1 MNEAMHITLLQLLL
15 QASLWLAASVVL
27 LALVRPLLLRLGGAS
42 LAYRSWWLLPLVLLT
57 PYLPLPPL
65 PLGDVLPVGGL
76 VALPGVTAQDMTGPP
91 GWHVLLAW
99 AWLAGLMLS
108 VRRGWRAQQ
117 RFEQGMGSLQSRG
130 DGSWQASADP
140 GLPAL
145 VGLWRPRIVVG
156 PGFDAQFGP
165 VERELVLRH
174 ERNHRRHGDPWANAL
189 LMLVRCVFW
198 FHPLLPWAARR
209 FLRDQE
215 LACDARTVGADPAL
229 VRPYA
234 AALLKAQGIAV
245 VVPMACHWR
254 RPSLLE
260 ERITMLVQPKRKRLQ
275 RWSGQMMVVAL
286 CAAAGGAA
294 WASQESRAPT
304 GAIQLVMPGDR
315 DAQVVKM
322 PPPRYPKHAVDN
334 RLTGEVVL
342 RVDIDADGDLGKV
355 RVLKASNPGIFEDV
369 SIAAARQWTY
379 QAAIRDGRPVASAL
393 RIPITF
399 AMDEPEPTP

>member
-1 MNEAMHITLLQLLL
+1 
-15 QASLWLAASVVL
+15 
-27 LALVRPLLLRLGGAS
+27 
-42 LAYRSWWLLPLVLLT
+42 
-57 PYLPLPPL
+57 
-65 PLGDVLPVGGL
+65 
-76 VALPGVTAQDMTGPP
+76 
-91 GWHVLLAW
+91 
-99 AWLAGLMLS
+99 
-108 VRRGWRAQQ
+108 
-117 RFEQGMGSLQSRG
+117 
-130 DGSWQASADP
+130 
-140 GLPAL
+140 
-145 VGLWRPRIVVG
+145 
-156 PGFDAQFGP
+156 
-165 VERELVLRH
+165 
-174 ERNHRRHGDPWANAL
+174 
-189 LMLVRCVFW
+189 MLVRCVFW

-215 LACDARTVGADPAL
+215 LACDARTIGADPAL

-260 ERITMLVQPKRKRLQ
+260 ERITMLVQPQRKRLQ

-286 CAAAGGAA
+286 CVAAGGAA
-294 WASQESRAPT
+294 WAGQEVPAPT
-304 GAIQLVMPGDR
+304 VAVHPVMPGDR

-342 RVDIDADGDLGKV
+342 RVDIDADGDLGNV